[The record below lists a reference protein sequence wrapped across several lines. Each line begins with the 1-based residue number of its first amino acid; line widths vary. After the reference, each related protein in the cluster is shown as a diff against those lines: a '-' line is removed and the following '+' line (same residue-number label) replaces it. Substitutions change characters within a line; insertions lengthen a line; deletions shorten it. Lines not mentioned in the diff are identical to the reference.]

1 MTNCGGCRATFFCVP
16 HDVAS
21 TVLERHVAAL
31 RPAMIVTS
39 QELQLRMPQRLAAQA
54 VLLVNIAGNDEPQ
67 EASTCAAARYVS
79 LHGPARANKSMR
91 ELQDGVPCGA
101 LTRAYERARACKS
114 SADED
119 RACIVATSGSTGEP
133 KYVAL
138 GATALLHRL
147 CWNAVPPACA
157 APVADGTSLA
167 GQVAER
173 EKAEAEGR
181 GEQAEFVA
189 DAPSADASLEA
200 GVRDECGAGG
210 MRPTLT
216 PASVVAVKASV
227 AFVDSL
233 WEMLAPLV
241 FGARSTFSQ
250 HAVALS
256 HAPQHSAYADARAEA
271 LTPVGTFTMQEVL
284 FRQALVSIQVAQ
296 QSSSQSRHHL
306 KEARSFMFWPATA
319 SRTL

>member
-1 MTNCGGCRATFFCVP
+1 MQHCARDQLQSSCRAPFFCAP

-21 TVLERHVAAL
+21 AVLEQHVAAL
-31 RPAMIVTS
+31 RPAIVVTS
-39 QELQLRMPQRLAAQA
+39 QQLQLRMPQQLVTHV
-54 VLLVNIAGNDEPQ
+54 VLLVNIAANDEPQ
-67 EASTCAAARYVS
+67 EASTCAASHRVS
-79 LHGPARANKSMR
+79 VHGPARANEPARK
-91 ELQDGVPCGA
+91 LQDARTPAVPCGA

-119 RACIVATSGSTGEP
+119 MACIVATSGSTGEP

-157 APVADGTSLA
+157 GPASDGTSLA
-167 GQVAER
+167 GQAAKR
-173 EKAEAEGR
+173 ETPEVEGR
-181 GEQAEFVA
+181 GKQADFVA
-189 DAPSADASLEA
+189 DVPAGAASEA

-241 FGARSTFSQ
+241 FGAPST
-250 HAVALS
+250 
-256 HAPQHSAYADARAEA
+256 
-271 LTPVGTFTMQEVL
+271 
-284 FRQALVSIQVAQ
+284 VAQ
-296 QSSSQSRHHL
+296 HIV
-306 KEARSFMFWPATA
+306 
-319 SRTL
+319 TLSTPYTSLST